1 MTYIYYNPNPSGKRV
16 GDCVIRG
23 IAMVTDQT
31 WETTYIDICMVG
43 YNMHDMPSSNN
54 VWGSYLYS
62 MGFKR
67 TLIEDTCPMCYTVE
81 DFCEEHPNG
90 TYLLGTG
97 THVVAVKDGDYY
109 DAWDS
114 GREMLTCYWERRETE
129 FNE

>member
-1 MTYIYYNPNPSGKRV
+1 MAYKYYNPNPAGKLV

-23 IAMVTDQT
+23 IAKVTDFT
-31 WETTYIDICMVG
+31 WDKVYMDVCMCG
-43 YNMHDMPSSNN
+43 FTMKDMPSSNA
-54 VWGSYLYS
+54 VWGSFLYS

-81 DFCEEHPNG
+81 DFCKDHPNG

-97 THVVAVKDGDYY
+97 THVVAVVDGNHY

-114 GREMLTCYWERRETE
+114 AHETIIYYWEEREA
-129 FNE
+129 